1 MVGSQDTLGWKKY
14 LAIRKVHLGVWSAR
28 LGQGRASH
36 RFTDNLTPQLCS
48 SVLFPFYLTREDYGI
63 AIRPAGHHA
72 LIAASGP
79 RSFSFPLG

>member
-36 RFTDNLTPQLCS
+36 
-48 SVLFPFYLTREDYGI
+48 
-63 AIRPAGHHA
+63 
-72 LIAASGP
+72 
-79 RSFSFPLG
+79 